1 MKLYGVESKF
11 RHRSDNGAY
20 RSFVYL
26 ASDEDD
32 AIRQFNLDPNHRVYQ
47 DVLRVYQITYENC
60 DLLFQLF
67 RNILK
72 TEEKAFTLKDK
83 GCNLGAW
90 GMHEYEL
97 EVNNVGSEGRTVI
110 FKPYHVHC
118 KDGKLQLMVCT
129 DGFVPNWLYD

>member
-47 DVLRVYQITYENC
+47 DVLRVYQITYEKSYIKKQRIPDYFLSC
-60 DLLFQLF
+60 VVFL
-67 RNILK
+67 
-72 TEEKAFTLKDK
+72 
-83 GCNLGAW
+83 
-90 GMHEYEL
+90 
-97 EVNNVGSEGRTVI
+97 
-110 FKPYHVHC
+110 
-118 KDGKLQLMVCT
+118 
-129 DGFVPNWLYD
+129 